1 MTEAHADETDR
12 VRGIFDEFAPRY
24 DRVMNWVDR
33 ILFAGGREWLG
44 VQASG
49 EVLEVGVGTGRNLP
63 FYSPSV
69 HLTGID
75 ISPKMID
82 RARRRAAILGR
93 RVDLRVGDAQALP
106 FPDDSFDT
114 VVSSLALCSI
124 PDDRRAIAEARRVL
138 RPGGRVAL
146 LEHVR
151 SPNGLVRGVQQLLNP
166 LAVRF
171 QGDHLLREPAG
182 LLLAEG
188 LAVEELHRS
197 RWGIVERVVAHRG
210 KSS

>member
-1 MTEAHADETDR
+1 MDETDR
-12 VRGIFDEFAPRY
+12 VRAIFDDFAPRY
-24 DRVMNWVDR
+24 DRLMDWADR

-44 VQASG
+44 VQAAG
-49 EVLEVGVGTGRNLP
+49 EVLDVGVGTGRSLP
-63 FYSPSV
+63 FYSPSLR
-69 HLTGID
+69 LTGLD
-75 ISPKMID
+75 ISPEMID

-93 RVDLRVGDAQALP
+93 AVDLRVGDAQALP
-106 FPDDSFDT
+106 FEDDSFDT
-114 VVSSLALCSI
+114 VMFSLALCSI

-182 LLLAEG
+182 LLRAEG
-188 LAVEELHRS
+188 FVLEDLHRS
-197 RWGIVERVVAHRG
+197 RWGFVERAVARKG
-210 KSS
+210 TPS